1 MSEKNETQLW
11 ERCVSSELI
20 FDGKVVHLY
29 VDQVELPNGAT
40 STREYVRHI
49 GAVAVLPLTD
59 AGEVICVRQYRYAH
73 GCVMTEIPAGKL
85 DSREEDHVEAA
96 LRELREETGARCE
109 RLTYLG
115 LFRSTPAILDEKIDL
130 YLAEGL
136 TFGETDPDED
146 EFLEI
151 DRVPLQ
157 ELVDRVL
164 AGEITDGKTQVAILK
179 THEILRRRALE
190 TKGTRHDQ
198 A

>member
-11 ERCVSSELI
+11 EKCLSSELI
-20 FDGKVVHLY
+20 YDGKVVHLY
-29 VDQVELPNGAT
+29 VDQVELPNGMR
-40 STREYVRHI
+40 STREYVKHI

-59 AGEVICVRQYRYAH
+59 EGEVICVRQYRYAH
-73 GCVMTEIPAGKL
+73 GCIMTEIPAGKL
-85 DSREEDHVEAA
+85 DSREEDHNEAA

-146 EFLEI
+146 EFLELE
-151 DRVPLQ
+151 RVPLC
-157 ELVDRVL
+157 ELVDRVMS
-164 AGEITDGKTQVAILK
+164 GEITDGKTQVAILK
-179 THEILRRRALE
+179 ANEILRRREMEA
-190 TKGTRHDQ
+190 KGNGHDQ

>member
-11 ERCVSSELI
+11 EKCLSSELI
-20 FDGKVVHLY
+20 YDGKVVHLY
-29 VDQVELPNGAT
+29 VDQVELPNGMR
-40 STREYVRHI
+40 STREYVKHI

-59 AGEVICVRQYRYAH
+59 EGEVICVRQYRYAH
-73 GCVMTEIPAGKL
+73 GCIMTEIPAGKL
-85 DSREEDHVEAA
+85 DSREEDHIEAA

-136 TFGETDPDED
+136 TLGETDPDED
-146 EFLEI
+146 EFLELE
-151 DRVPLQ
+151 RVPLC
-157 ELVDRVL
+157 ELVDRVMS
-164 AGEITDGKTQVAILK
+164 GEITDGKTQVAILK
-179 THEILRRRALE
+179 ANEILRRREMEA
-190 TKGTRHDQ
+190 KGNGHDQ